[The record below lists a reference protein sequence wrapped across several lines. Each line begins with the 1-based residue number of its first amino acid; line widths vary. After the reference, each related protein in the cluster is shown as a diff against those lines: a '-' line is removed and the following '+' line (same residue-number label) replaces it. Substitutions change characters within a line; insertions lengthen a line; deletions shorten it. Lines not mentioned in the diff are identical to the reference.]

1 MPDDATTANPEWTR
15 RLQSLV
21 DETVA
26 RSTASTA
33 NFGRLLAAATA
44 PGVGPESWANELAR
58 QGTERGPE
66 AYRQLTQVTGR
77 FMSESLRLVAQY
89 LEAYL
94 QELVPNGQ
102 AARIGSPPAMP
113 LAPLSS
119 DALAWTAWY
128 QSYATWLTE
137 QQAWSS
143 RLLTVVREEV
153 AAGRLRSDVMQ
164 TSARGFL
171 ERRLPDYLISMA
183 ELNTDLVSDVL
194 GVADDSLERLAD
206 ALIGDDAAPVADSV
220 VVDVRGNVGSTVA
233 VSLVVE
239 NSRPAPAEI
248 SCDDA
253 PIDGFALESSPR
265 QFRLD
270 PGGSEPVSIRVA
282 LPSIPTQEP
291 VDAGTVTIRG
301 QDERDLVVWIR
312 AEVDALPVP
321 PALAASPAPP
331 AVPEAATPEEHPET
345 TTT

>member
-1 MPDDATTANPEWTR
+1 
-15 RLQSLV
+15 
-21 DETVA
+21 
-26 RSTASTA
+26 
-33 NFGRLLAAATA
+33 
-44 PGVGPESWANELAR
+44 
-58 QGTERGPE
+58 
-66 AYRQLTQVTGR
+66 
-77 FMSESLRLVAQY
+77 MSESLRLIAQY

-94 QELVPNGQ
+94 QELVPAGQ

-119 DALAWTAWY
+119 DTLAWTAWY
-128 QSYATWLTE
+128 QAYATWLSE

-153 AAGRLRSDVMQ
+153 AAGRLRADVMQ

-206 ALIGDDAAPVADSV
+206 ALIGNDAAHVADSV
-220 VVDVRGNVGSTVA
+220 VVDVRGNVGTTVA

-239 NSRPAPAEI
+239 NSRPAAAEI

-253 PIDGFALESSPR
+253 PIDGFALESTPR

-270 PGGSEPVSIRVA
+270 PGRSEPVSIRVG
-282 LPSIPTQEP
+282 LPSTPTQDP

-301 QDERDLVVWIR
+301 QDERDLVVSIR
-312 AEVDALPVP
+312 AEVDALPDP
-321 PALAASPAPP
+321 PALDASPAPP
-331 AVPEAATPEEHPET
+331 PAAPEVPAPET
-345 TTT
+345 PAPGTPAPETPAT